1 MPLRATTQHLA
12 HQFVRLHAYFRGEL
26 EQLREFRR
34 GIKALETQSPA
45 EIQSTAIHEAGHA
58 VLRLAFGL
66 DFVAVSIIPD
76 PGNEADGYVICAK
89 ETATRDL
96 HLVGRQA
103 FFLRQAMICYAG
115 AEAVRQL
122 IPTDPNPDA
131 GASRDKHRAAEL
143 IIHEIGGNAEYIDFL
158 FSLARRRCAL
168 LVADYRPEIRALAG
182 ALEENWILSGK
193 VARKLFQK
201 SLAKR
206 SGRLRPFQSDRMLH
220 GLVGDV
226 ALRGFLRKMNLSG
239 PLP

>member
-1 MPLRATTQHLA
+1 MPLREKTRYLA

-26 EQLREFRR
+26 EQLRDFRR
-34 GIKALETQSPA
+34 RINALEAQSPA

-58 VLRLAFGL
+58 MLSLAFGL
-66 DFVAVSIIPD
+66 DLVAVSIIPD
-76 PGNEADGYVICAK
+76 LRTQADGYVICAK
-89 ETATRDL
+89 DIAAGQLDM
-96 HLVGRQA
+96 VGRQA

-131 GASRDKHRAAEL
+131 GANSDQQRAAEF
-143 IIHEIGGNAEYIDFL
+143 IIHEIGGNAEYVDFL

-168 LVADYRPEIRALAG
+168 LVADYQPEILALAS

-193 VARKLFQK
+193 VAREVCLK

-206 SGRLRPFQSDRMLH
+206 SGRLMTFQTDHMLH

-226 ALRGFLRKMNLSG
+226 ALRGFLRKMNFPG
-239 PLP
+239 PPH